1 MVHGTFMV
9 HGIKHR
15 MLQTFVSTVF
25 ILQEDSPD
33 DDALLGRAAK
43 LLGVLLRI

>member
-1 MVHGTFMV
+1 MVHSWYI